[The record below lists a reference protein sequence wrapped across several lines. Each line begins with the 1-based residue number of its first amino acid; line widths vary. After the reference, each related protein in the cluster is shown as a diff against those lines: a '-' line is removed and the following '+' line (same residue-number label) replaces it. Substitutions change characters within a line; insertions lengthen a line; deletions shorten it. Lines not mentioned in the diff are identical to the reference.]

1 MALDLIQLAPELGQ
15 FALILS
21 LCFSIALFIL
31 PMTGAY
37 LGNSLLMNTGRS
49 LTTGF
54 FLFVAFSFLCLV
66 YSFVQDDFSV
76 KYVASNSNSLL
87 PVYYKVSAVWG
98 GHEGSLLLWILMLA
112 GWTLAV
118 SVFSKSLALD
128 MQARVLSILG
138 FVAVGFLL
146 FILLTSNPFDRI
158 LPMPPQEGSDL
169 NPLLQDIGLIIHP
182 PVLYMGYVGF
192 AVSFAFAIA
201 ALLTGRLDSAWARW
215 SRPWAIM
222 AWGFLSVGIA
232 LGSWWAY
239 YELGWGGWW
248 FWDPVENASF
258 LPWLIGTA
266 LIHSLAV
273 TEKRG
278 LFKNWTIL
286 LAIFTFSL
294 SLLGTFLV
302 RSGVLTSV
310 HAFANDPERGVFILG
325 FLFVVVGSSL
335 TLYALRAPVVKSST
349 GFSWLSRETL
359 LLGNNILLC
368 VVMVTV
374 LLGTLYPLIAD
385 ALSLG
390 KISVG
395 PPYFNMF
402 FLPLMGILCL
412 LMALGPVSNWK
423 RTSAKQLWQL
433 LSKPWMIS
441 VIIGAV
447 FPLLYGKRYEV
458 LAAIGV
464 FVASWIVTGLVA
476 DLIYRLRHS
485 ESLVLGLKKLSLSYF
500 AMVIAHAGI
509 AVTLIG
515 ICLTS
520 IYSEHRD
527 LRMDVGQKVQLLD
540 YEFELTKLSKLQGPN
555 YTADQADITVYYKG
569 EFLEYMYPQ
578 KRRYMASGNIMT
590 EVALDAGFFRDLY
603 VAMGEPLN
611 ETAWAMRVYVKPVVR
626 WIWLGALMMALGAVL
641 AVADKRYRKI
651 IKQTD
656 VVAGAKKE
664 TSVPAGALQHE

>member
-1 MALDLIQLAPELGQ
+1 MALDFIQLAPELGQ

-21 LCFSIALFIL
+21 LCLCIALFVL

-37 LGNSLLMNTGRS
+37 LGNTLLMNTGRS
-49 LTTGF
+49 LAAGF
-54 FLFVAFSFLCLV
+54 FVFVAFAFFCLV
-66 YSFVQDDFSV
+66 YSFVHDDFSV

-87 PVYYKVSAVWG
+87 PVYYKISAVWG
-98 GHEGSLLLWILMLA
+98 GHEGSLLLWIFMLA
-112 GWTLAV
+112 GWTFAV
-118 SVFSKSLALD
+118 SIFSKSLALD

-138 FVAVGFLL
+138 FVAIGFLL

-215 SRPWAIM
+215 SRPWATM

-278 LFKNWTIL
+278 LFKSWTIL

-310 HAFANDPERGVFILG
+310 HAFANDPERGIFVLG
-325 FLFVVVGSSL
+325 FLLIVVGGSL
-335 TLYALRAPVVKSST
+335 ILYAMRAPVVRSST

-359 LLGNNILLC
+359 LLGNNILLS
-368 VVMVTV
+368 VFMVTV

-402 FLPLMGILCL
+402 FLPLMGLLCL
-412 LMALGPVSNWK
+412 LMAFGPVSNWK
-423 RTSAKQLWQL
+423 RTSVKQLKDL
-433 LSKPWMIS
+433 LLKPWCIS
-441 VIIGAV
+441 LLMGIS
-447 FPLLYGKRYEV
+447 FPWLFGDTYEV
-458 LAAIGV
+458 LAAVGV
-464 FVASWIVTGLVA
+464 FIASWIVTSLVA
-476 DLIYRLRHS
+476 DIIYRLRHS
-485 ESLVLGLKKLSLSYF
+485 DSVVLGFKKLSLSYF
-500 AMVIAHAGI
+500 AMVIAHTGI
-509 AVTLIG
+509 AVTLMG
-515 ICLTS
+515 ICVTS
-520 IYSEHRD
+520 IYSQHRD
-527 LRMDVGQKVQLLD
+527 LKMELGQKVQLLN
-540 YEFELTKLSKLQGPN
+540 YEFELTKLSKIDGPN
-555 YTADQADITVYYKG
+555 YTADQADITVYRNGK
-569 EFLEYMYPQ
+569 FLEYMQPQ
-578 KRRYMASGNIMT
+578 KRRYMASGNVMT
-590 EVALDAGFFRDLY
+590 EVALDPGLFRDLY

-611 ETAWAMRVYVKPVVR
+611 DSAWAMRVYVKPLVR
-626 WIWLGALMMALGAVL
+626 WIWLGALMMAFGAVL
-641 AVADKRYRKI
+641 AVTDKRYRKT
-651 IKQTD
+651 IKQT
-656 VVAGAKKE
+656 VVDEKPTTG
-664 TSVPAGALQHE
+664 VLQHE

>member
-1 MALDLIQLAPELGQ
+1 MGLNLIQLAPELGQ
-15 FALILS
+15 FALILA
-21 LCFSIALFIL
+21 LCLSTALFVL
-31 PMTGAY
+31 PLSGTY
-37 LGNSLLMNTGRS
+37 LGSTLLMRSGRS
-49 LTTGF
+49 LATGF
-54 FLFVAFSFLCLV
+54 FIFVAFSFCCLL
-66 YSFVQDDFSV
+66 YSFLHDDFSV

-87 PVYYKVSAVWG
+87 PVYFKVSAIWG

-112 GWTLAV
+112 GWTFAV
-118 SVFSKSLALD
+118 AIFSKSLPLD

-146 FILLTSNPFDRI
+146 FILMTSNPFDRI
-158 LPMPPQEGSDL
+158 LPIPPQDGSDL

-192 AVSFAFAIA
+192 SVSFAFAIA

-215 SRPWAIM
+215 SRPWATM

-278 LFKNWTIL
+278 LFKSWTIL

-310 HAFANDPERGVFILG
+310 HAFANDPERGVFVLG
-325 FLFVVVGSSL
+325 FLLVVVGASL
-335 TLYALRAPVVKSST
+335 VLYAMRAPVVKGST
-349 GFSWLSRETL
+349 GFEGFSRETL
-359 LLGNNILLC
+359 LLGNNILLTIIMI
-368 VVMVTV
+368 VV

-385 ALSLG
+385 ALGLG

-395 PPYFNMF
+395 PPYFNLF
-402 FLPLMGILCL
+402 FLPLMGFLCL
-412 LMALGPVSNWK
+412 LMALGPLANWK
-423 RTSAKQLWQL
+423 RTSAKQIGRLLW
-433 LSKPWMIS
+433 KPW
-441 VIIGAV
+441 VIAMVIGLA
-447 FPLLYGKRYEV
+447 FPLIYRKNYEL
-458 LAAIGV
+458 LAALTV
-464 FVASWIVTGLVA
+464 FIASWVFLALVA
-476 DLIYRLRHS
+476 DLWHRLRNA
-485 ESLVLGLKKLSLSYF
+485 ESKLAGLKKLSLSYY

-509 AVTLIG
+509 AVTTVG
-515 ICLTS
+515 VGLTS
-520 IYSEHRD
+520 IYTEERD
-527 LRMDVGQKVQLLD
+527 VRMEVGQHVEVID
-540 YEFELTKLSKLQGPN
+540 YEFILEKLEHIDGPN
-555 YTADQADITVYYKG
+555 YEAEQATIKVMQDGK
-569 EFLEYMYPQ
+569 FLREMKPE
-578 KRRYMASGNIMT
+578 KRRYLASGSTMT
-590 EVALDAGFFRDLY
+590 EVALDVGLFRDLY

-611 ETAWAMRVYVKPVVR
+611 ETAWAMRVHLKPFVR
-626 WIWLGALMMALGAVL
+626 WIWLGALMMAFGAVL
-641 AVADKRYRKI
+641 AVADKRYRKLA
-651 IKQTD
+651 
-656 VVAGAKKE
+656 VADQPEPVK
-664 TSVPAGALQHE
+664 AGVLVRE